1 MWFSFK
7 VELLIGLGKVYKYFG
22 ERVPSPSQ
30 ESSFF
35 KNSLPTVLHF
45 KGKLHICFKE
55 ILGCF
60 ISILLSWV
68 DFRILFFPYP
78 TITDALYARDSITTH
93 LTVASDYIC
102 SISGYAPYGRIASS
116 PCY

>member
-7 VELLIGLGKVYKYFG
+7 VELLIGPGKVINILGRGYLHPLKNNRFL
-22 ERVPSPSQ
+22 
-30 ESSFF
+30 

-45 KGKLHICFKE
+45 KGRLHICFKE

-60 ISILLSWV
+60 ISIMFSWHGY
-68 DFRILFFPYP
+68 RILFFPYP